1 MSDNPAA
8 YSRQGALDHSR
19 EVSKRLSVTAR
30 KLRLATSNRSNL
42 FKAVGL
48 RPRMIDKV
56 FTAAVIL
63 VTLVD
68 LIIPN
73 LASVGYFGFI
83 ASDQYE
89 SEARFTV
96 RSSSP
101 AIGKDQLAKVTGLPS
116 SKVVQDTQIVTNY
129 IGSAEILSDLAQTID
144 IRKIYSSE
152 DVDFVARL
160 PNNVSSERLL
170 EYWEDMVSTAI
181 SPSSGIVTVKVRA
194 FSAQDAQ
201 DVLKHVVAASEQV
214 VNEVNDRIWQD
225 VISTSRANLEKSAA
239 QLQAARE
246 KLQAA
251 RNNTGV
257 LNVQGNSLL
266 ITTLISSIQKE
277 VLDLQQRYASQS
289 TIVSRDAPQMK
300 VLEREIKS
308 KQAQVDDLKAQL
320 AGRTAKQART
330 QPSLAD
336 VSLDMSQI
344 ELEQT
349 LAEKQFAA
357 SVKTLEQVQ
366 FLSKQQLIYLD
377 PFLAPTLP
385 EEAEFPRRILWIS
398 LIFIGSLFVWGATL
412 GLLSVLRTRLN

>member
-1 MSDNPAA
+1 M
-8 YSRQGALDHSR
+8 DHSR

-42 FKAVGL
+42 YKAVGL
-48 RPRMIDKV
+48 RPRMIDRI
-56 FTAAVIL
+56 FTAAIIL
-63 VTLVD
+63 VTLAY
-68 LIIPN
+68 LILLN
-73 LASVGYFGFI
+73 VASVLYYGFI
-83 ASDQYE
+83 ASDQFE

-116 SKVVQDTQIVTNY
+116 SKIVQDTQIVTNY
-129 IGSAEILSDLAQTID
+129 ISSAEILSNLSKTID
-144 IRKIYSSE
+144 IRRIYSAE
-152 DVDFVARL
+152 DIDFHARL
-160 PNNVSSERLL
+160 KSDASAERLL
-170 EYWEDMVSTAI
+170 DYWKGMVSTAI
-181 SPSSGIVTVKVRA
+181 SPSSGIVTLKVRA
-194 FSAQDAQ
+194 FSPQDAKE
-201 DVLKHVVAASEQV
+201 VLEHTVAASEQV
-214 VNEVNDRIWQD
+214 VNEVNNRIWRD
-225 VISTSRANLEKSAA
+225 VISTSQGNLEKSAA

-246 KLQAA
+246 RLQAA
-251 RNNTGV
+251 RNSTGV
-257 LNVQGNSLL
+257 LNVEGNSSL
-266 ITTLISSIQKE
+266 ITTLISAVQKE

-289 TIVSRDAPQMK
+289 AVVSKSAPQMR

-308 KQAQVDDLKAQL
+308 KQAQVDDLKSQL
-320 AGRTAKQART
+320 TGNTASQKSGPRN
-330 QPSLAD
+330 LAD

-385 EEAEFPRRILWIS
+385 EEAEYPRRALWIS
-398 LIFIGSLFVWGATL
+398 CILVGSLLLWGITL